1 AMRSAANSARSARG
15 AFQSAGGY
23 AAAGMRAGILAQRG
37 SVMAAAASV
46 ASAAAAAAR
55 KNLKIHSPSRVFF
68 GIGGYVT
75 EGFVIGIGSMNR
87 SVVSA
92 ADSIGNIAANAISDP
107 INSLNSSMTGS
118 YNGSLTMQD
127 SSLQMQNNALL
138 RTIAGKNTDLYLDGN
153 TLVGRTANRMDN
165 ALGNNTRLRGRLS

>member
-1 AMRSAANSARSARG
+1 
-15 AFQSAGGY
+15 
-23 AAAGMRAGILAQRG
+23 
-37 SVMAAAASV
+37 MAAAASV

-75 EGFVIGIGSMNR
+75 EGFVNGIGSMNR

-92 ADSIGNIAANAISDP
+92 ADGIGNIAANAISAP

-118 YNGSLTMQD
+118 YSGTMTLDQT
-127 SSLQMQNNALL
+127 NNIQPANITIGFDKHAYSAYVADINNQQGKAALL
-138 RTIAGKNTDLYLDGN
+138 KR
-153 TLVGRTANRMDN
+153 
-165 ALGNNTRLRGRLS
+165 NNSVQL